1 MRCRL
6 NIVIIVVITTFWLPQ
21 VVNSAEQP
29 TIEERLIR
37 LEEGQK
43 RLGQRIE
50 DINGSLNKR
59 IDNVNNSL
67 SKRIDDTN
75 KRIDD
80 LRKEMNTRFSELRQD
95 MNKGF
100 ERINQRFEDMNQRFG
115 DMNQRIGDLQ
125 LWFQIAAGIL
135 LAVLAGL
142 IAHIIWIWKRLT
154 KVETRVN
161 GHLAETE
168 KDRLIV
174 SYREEIEELKAWVNK
189 LKTA

>member
-1 MRCRL
+1 MRYRL
-6 NIVIIVVITTFWLPQ
+6 KIAITTVIITFWLSLLA
-21 VVNSAEQP
+21 NSAEKP

-43 RLGQRIE
+43 RLEQRIQ
-50 DINGSLNKR
+50 DINSSLNKR
-59 IDNVNNSL
+59 IDDVNN
-67 SKRIDDTN
+67 RIDD
-75 KRIDD
+75 I
-80 LRKEMNTRFSELRQD
+80 NTRFVELRQD
-95 MNKGF
+95 MN
-100 ERINQRFEDMNQRFG
+100 QRFD

-135 LAVLAGL
+135 LAILAGL